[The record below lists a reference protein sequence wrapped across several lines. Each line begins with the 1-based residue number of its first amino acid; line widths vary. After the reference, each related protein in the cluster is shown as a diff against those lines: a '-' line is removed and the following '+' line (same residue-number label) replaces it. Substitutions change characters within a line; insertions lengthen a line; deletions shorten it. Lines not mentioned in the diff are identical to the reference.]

1 MYANNIYNVHNI
13 QHRQVPYTTPYLY
26 FTVISLVNGQ
36 ECAYRQNNY
45 CSSCSKDGLSMS
57 FWKIMNGLQ
66 SKRKSHCTSKS
77 YSRAQSEQL
86 RHGII
91 EYATGKK

>member
-1 MYANNIYNVHNI
+1 M
-13 QHRQVPYTTPYLY
+13 
-26 FTVISLVNGQ
+26 NGQ

-45 CSSCSKDGLSMS
+45 SSSCSKDGLPMS

-66 SKRKSHCTSKS
+66 SKCKSHCTSKS
-77 YSRAQSEQL
+77 YACAQSEQL

-91 EYATGKK
+91 EYARGKKQFIL